1 MISAEKCRIH
11 ATACKEL
18 ASSVD
23 IPTQRSL
30 EQSIMALNWEAL
42 ADQIDRENSQAT
54 EAAFRK
60 HGISSAAF
68 YKWMAKYGGPGCRNS
83 CW

>member
-1 MISAEKCRIH
+1 
-11 ATACKEL
+11 
-18 ASSVD
+18 
-23 IPTQRSL
+23 
-30 EQSIMALNWEAL
+30 MALNWEAL

>member
-1 MISAEKCRIH
+1 MISAEKCRIY

-54 EAAFRK
+54 AAAFSV
-60 HGISSAAF
+60 SSLESLGL
-68 YKWMAKYGGPGCRNS
+68 GGSVGGLLYWPV
-83 CW
+83 